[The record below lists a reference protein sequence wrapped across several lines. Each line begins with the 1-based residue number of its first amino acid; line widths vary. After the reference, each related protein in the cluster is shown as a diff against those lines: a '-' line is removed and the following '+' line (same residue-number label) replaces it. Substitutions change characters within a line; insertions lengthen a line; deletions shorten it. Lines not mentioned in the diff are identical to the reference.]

1 MNPLFKKVIK
11 ILKAHDIEFTVEGS
25 TILTALCSI
34 EIGMNEVKVN
44 DKPVNID
51 GLWITI
57 AAIEGR

>member
-11 ILKAHDIEFTVEGS
+11 ILKAHDIEFTVEGG

-34 EIGMNEVKVN
+34 EIGMNEIKVN

-51 GLWITI
+51 GLWSTI
-57 AAIEGR
+57 AAIEE